1 MAGVTPRYGVN
12 APLTYAVKSD
22 KAVVGGDLL
31 EVVTGGVVQPASAGS
46 ATVVGVATK
55 NARGT
60 YNPYS
65 QTGEGDFQMDASGVG
80 NEVAAER
87 GYFKVTFTANT
98 TVGAKLKAAVVSG
111 ATAGT
116 GVVTAGV
123 TPWVSGTDGA
133 EKIVGECAEAG
144 GVTAG
149 AVGLAR
155 IY

>member
-1 MAGVTPRYGVN
+1 MSGVTPRYTVD
-12 APLTYAVKSD
+12 APITYTVKSD
-22 KAVVGGDLL
+22 KAVVGGDLV
-31 EVVTGGVVQPASAGS
+31 EVVTGGVIQPATAGS
-46 ATVVGVATK
+46 GTVVGVATK

-65 QTGEGDFQMDASGVG
+65 TTGEGDFLMDASGVG
-80 NEVAAER
+80 NQVAVER
-87 GYFKVTFTANT
+87 GYFKMTFVATT
-98 TVGAKLKAAVVSG
+98 TVGAKLKAAVANTNGV
-111 ATAGT
+111 T
-116 GVVTAGV
+116 GGV

-144 GVTAG
+144 GVAAG

>member
-1 MAGVTPRYGVN
+1 MSGVTPRYSVD
-12 APLTYAVKSD
+12 APITYTVKSD
-22 KAVVGGDLL
+22 QAVTGGQLV

-60 YNPYS
+60 YNPYGT
-65 QTGEGDFQMDASGVG
+65 TGEGDFLMDASGVG
-80 NEVAAER
+80 NQVAVER
-87 GYFKVTFTANT
+87 GYFKVTFAANT
-98 TVGAKLKAAVVSG
+98 TVGAKLKAAANG
-111 ATAGT
+111 Q
-116 GVVTAGV
+116 V

-144 GVTAG
+144 GVTAAG
-149 AVGLAR
+149 VGLAR

>member
-1 MAGVTPRYGVN
+1 MSGVTPRYTVD
-12 APLTYAVKSD
+12 APITYTVKSD
-22 KAVVGGDLL
+22 QAVVGGQLL

-60 YNPYS
+60 YNPYGTTS
-65 QTGEGDFQMDASGVG
+65 EGDFQMDASGVG
-80 NEVAAER
+80 NQVTAER
-87 GYFKVTFTANT
+87 GYFKVTFSANT
-98 TVGAKLKAAVVSG
+98 TVGAKLIAAANGQVAPAG
-111 ATAGT
+111 ATPDART
-116 GVVTAGV
+116 
-123 TPWVSGTDGA
+123 
-133 EKIVGECAEAG
+133 IVGECAEAG

>member
-1 MAGVTPRYGVN
+1 MSGVTPRYSVD
-12 APLTYAVKSD
+12 APITYTVKSD
-22 KAVVGGDLL
+22 QAVTGGQLV
-31 EVVTGGVVQPASAGS
+31 EVVTGGVIQPASAGS

-65 QTGEGDFQMDASGVG
+65 TTGEGDFLMDASGVG
-80 NEVAAER
+80 SQVAVER
-87 GYFKVTFTANT
+87 GYFKVTFAANT
-98 TVGAKLKAAVVSG
+98 TVGAKLKAAANG
-111 ATAGT
+111 Q
-116 GVVTAGV
+116 V

-133 EKIVGECAEAG
+133 EKIVGECAEAA
-144 GVTAG
+144 GVTSG